1 MQSDNLRI
9 LVLTGEQTDFLWYGN
24 MLRGHGDFVPEL
36 TWCPDPDAVGDLLN
50 NAHFDVLLWD
60 ATFHAGSGAGF
71 LQYLSVAGNEKPV
84 IALGA
89 ASEDDVTAELLSS
102 GAADYLSKGRLDRW
116 ALGRAVRCVWFR
128 R

>member
-50 NAHFDVLLWD
+50 RLPADQLESSDDPMLQ
-60 ATFHAGSGAGF
+60 AAAAGDYAALVDLAG
-71 LQYLSVAGNEKPV
+71 
-84 IALGA
+84 
-89 ASEDDVTAELLSS
+89 
-102 GAADYLSKGRLDRW
+102 DYLLDRLE
-116 ALGRAVRCVWFR
+116 AGQEH
-128 R
+128 